1 MKARS
6 SPELRA
12 FHFRASHPRLPN
24 RRSAAKL
31 PQPRRDGLLNV
42 IPIFATLSLIAATAR
57 AADGYKSE
65 IEPLLVEYC
74 FDCHGDGSHEGD
86 FRMDAFTDLN
96 THLGDTQHWLPV
108 WRNLRSQIM
117 PPSDEAQPNSADKQK
132 LLSWIES
139 TVFKLD
145 PDNPDPGRVTIRRL
159 NRNEYRYAVYDL
171 LGVVYDTTEAFP
183 PDDSGYGFDN
193 NGDVLS
199 ISPLLMEKYI
209 TVAEEIVGLALPD
222 DASAQ
227 VPRVDFPADDFKNP
241 TVPPTWIPFSDAAEF
256 KLKIPVKWAGK
267 YQLTLQYSIQG
278 ATEATTEKAL
288 LEISANGKKLKRT
301 TLGWDQRSSIDL
313 TASAKLGKGASEI
326 TVSLKPERVPA
337 DGEEALY
344 LSLQRLIL
352 QGPLDGS
359 QTEYSKGYRMI
370 LVDGPPPEKDRAA
383 ATAYARKIMRS
394 FVSRAFRRPIDERDI
409 KRLVA
414 IVNETDK
421 LPGKTFQDGIK
432 QAIATCLASP
442 RFLFR
447 IEIQPEP
454 NNPDKIV
461 PLDEYAL
468 AARLSFFLWSS
479 IPDDELLSL
488 AYNKKLRANLRT
500 QVERMLLDPRSKRLT
515 ENFVGQWLQ
524 ARDVTTVAVSAATI
538 LGVESN
544 FEAAKAFDPRLRK
557 DMQAETYALFNFILH
572 NGRPVEELISA
583 RYSFLN
589 ERLAEFYGV
598 KGVKGEELQPVDLTE
613 YPERGGLLTQ
623 GTFLIVTSNPTRTS
637 PVKRGMFVLDNLLG
651 TPPPPPP
658 PDVPELEQA
667 ENAGK
672 AGKPTMREMM
682 EIHRKDPDCRGCH
695 ARMDPIGLG
704 LENFDAL
711 GRFRKME
718 NGKPIDTAGELI
730 TGEQFSN
737 VAALKEILAD
747 KRRQDLYRT
756 VTEKLL
762 TYAIGRGVEYYD
774 SVTVNRLVNH
784 LETHDGKLVEL
795 IHAITTSTPFQMR
808 RGDE

>member
-1 MKARS
+1 MRIRFTANSRQ
-6 SPELRA
+6 L
-12 FHFRASHPRLPN
+12 
-24 RRSAAKL
+24 
-31 PQPRRDGLLNV
+31 RRDSLLKA
-42 IPIFATLSLIAATAR
+42 IRIFAALPLLAATASGG
-57 AADGYKSE
+57 DGYKSE

-74 FDCHGDGSHEGD
+74 FDCHGDGSHKGD
-86 FRMDAFTDLN
+86 FRMDAFKDLD
-96 THLGDTQHWLPV
+96 THLGDTKHWIPV
-108 WRNLRSQIM
+108 WRNLRSQLM
-117 PPSDEAQPNSADKQK
+117 PPSDEVQPTIADKKK

-145 PDNPDPGRVTIRRL
+145 PENPDPGRVTIRRL

-171 LGVVYDTTEAFP
+171 LSVEYDTTEAFP
-183 PDDSGYGFDN
+183 PDDTGYGFDN

-209 TVAEEIVGLALPD
+209 TVAEEIVDLALPA

-227 VPRVDFPADDFKNP
+227 VPRLEFPATDFKHP
-241 TVPPTWIPFSDAAEF
+241 AVPPTWIPFSQASGFD
-256 KLKIPVKWAGK
+256 LKVPVKWAGQ

-278 ATEATTEKAL
+278 ATEATTEEAI
-288 LEISANGKKLKRT
+288 LEISANGKPLERT
-301 TLGWDQRSSIDL
+301 TLGWDQRRSIDL
-313 TASAKLGKGASEI
+313 AATTKLGKGENVI
-326 TVSLKPERVPA
+326 RVTLKPAQAPA
-337 DGEEALY
+337 PGEETLF
-344 LSLQRLIL
+344 LSIQRLIL
-352 QGPLDGS
+352 LGPLDGS
-359 QTEYSKGYRMI
+359 QKEYSKGYRMI
-370 LVDGPPPEKDRAA
+370 LVDGPPPEKDRTASN
-383 ATAYARKIMRS
+383 AYARKIMRS

-409 KRLVA
+409 NRLVA

-447 IEIQPEP
+447 VEIQPEP

-479 IPDDELLSL
+479 VPDDELLSL
-488 AYNKKLRANLRT
+488 AYNKKLRANLRA
-500 QVERMLLDPRSKRLT
+500 QVERMLKDPRSERLT

-524 ARDVTTVAVSAATI
+524 ARDVTTVPISTATI
-538 LGVESN
+538 LGVEN
-544 FEAAKAFDPRLRK
+544 NYEAAKIFDPRLRR
-557 DMQAETYALFNFILH
+557 DMQAETYALFDFILR

-589 ERLAEFYGV
+589 KRLADFYGV

-613 YPERGGLLTQ
+613 HPERGGLLTQ
-623 GTFLIVTSNPTRTS
+623 GTFLVVTSNPTRTS
-637 PVKRGMFVLDNLLG
+637 PVKRGLFVLDNLLG

-658 PDVPELEQA
+658 PNVPELSES
-667 ENAGK
+667 EKPGK
-672 AGKPTMREMM
+672 TGKPTMREMM
-682 EIHRKDPDCRGCH
+682 VIHREDPDCKGCH

-718 NGKPIDTAGELI
+718 NGKPIDTRGELI
-730 TGEQFSN
+730 TGEKFSN
-737 VAALKEILAD
+737 VAALKDILAD

-756 VTEKLL
+756 VSEKLL

-774 SVTVNRLVNH
+774 SVTINRLVGH
-784 LETHDGKLVEL
+784 LEKHDGKLVEL
-795 IHAITTSTPFQMR
+795 IHAITTSAPFQMR